1 LALGIGYNVFAKRTG
16 IDMGLP
22 AEVECNKIIDQ
33 VIESRRSIRKFR
45 TEAPAREL
53 IEQILQ
59 AGLMAP
65 YAAAAVSRED
75 FRRFIVIPRESS
87 QTSKVAEILKRKA
100 EFWSKQLEAQMQTDE
115 FVRQHAG
122 AFLARLKQMAQ
133 YGMPNIGKA
142 PYYIIVAEQRGI
154 PAEEHLSLAHCLQ
167 NMWLKA
173 AALGLGMQLL
183 SITQQLEADK
193 EFCDLIKIPMGE
205 FSLDG
210 CLVGYPDMKP
220 PIPKR
225 PSLSQVTEWI
235 E

>member
-1 LALGIGYNVFAKRTG
+1 MDLAA
-16 IDMGLP
+16 D
-22 AEVECNKIIDQ
+22 VECNKFIDLL
-33 VIESRRSIRKFR
+33 IESRRSIRKFR
-45 TEAPAREL
+45 PEAPAREL

-59 AGLMAP
+59 AGLLAP

-75 FRRFIVIPRESS
+75 FRRFTVIPRESVATA
-87 QTSKVAEILKRKA
+87 QVAEILRRKA
-100 EFWSKQLEAQMQTDE
+100 ESWSKQIEAQMQTDE
-115 FVRQHAG
+115 FVGHHAG
-122 AFLARLKQMAQ
+122 PFLGRLKQMAQ
-133 YGMPNIGKA
+133 FGMPNIGKA
-142 PYYIIVAEQRGI
+142 PYFIVVAEQHGI
-154 PAEEHLSLAHCLQ
+154 PAQEHLSLAHCLQ

-183 SITQQLEADK
+183 SITQNLEADK

-205 FSLDG
+205 FALDG

-225 PSLSQVTEWI
+225 PSLNQITKWI

>member
-1 LALGIGYNVFAKRTG
+1 
-16 IDMGLP
+16 MGLP
-22 AEVECNKIIDQ
+22 TEVECNKIIDLL
-33 VIESRRSIRKFR
+33 IESRRSIRKFKP
-45 TEAPAREL
+45 EAPAREL

-65 YAAAAVSRED
+65 YAALAVSRED

-87 QTSKVAEILKRKA
+87 ATAKVAEILKRKA
-100 EFWSKQLEAQMQTDE
+100 EAWSNQLEAQMQTDE
-115 FVRQHAG
+115 FVKQHAG
-122 AFLARLKQMAQ
+122 VFLARLKQMAQ
-133 YGMPNIGKA
+133 FGMPNIGKA
-142 PYYIIVAEQRGI
+142 PYFIVVAEQRGI

-183 SITQQLEADK
+183 SVTQRLETDK
-193 EFCDLIKIPMGE
+193 EFCDLIKMPMGE
-205 FSLDG
+205 FALDG

-225 PSLSQVTEWI
+225 PSLTQVTEWM